1 MSVLCCWR
9 ECDCCSCISLHI
21 PNVVGRCLGRVGRRS
36 STNTFTIPPLQLFL
50 FHPHME
56 SLDKLLT
63 LIGVLQ
69 SQVRS
74 IFAND
79 AAQGIYSQG
88 CPGEQFNWFNFLE
101 KKIVLK
107 VLRARQK
114 MFWGGC
120 YDETI
125 KQTQA
130 LLWLGCSID
139 LHKKSDYYFVKIICH
154 FIWYLK
160 ALAFPNML

>member
-21 PNVVGRCLGRVGRRS
+21 PNVVGRCLGRVGRGS
-36 STNTFTIPPLQLFL
+36 YTNTFTIPHRQLFL
-50 FHPHME
+50 FHPAWR
-56 SLDKLLT
+56 DKLLT
-63 LIGVLQ
+63 LIGVSQ

-101 KKIVLK
+101 RKNVLK
-107 VLRARQK
+107 VLTDRQK

-125 KQTQA
+125 KQTQV
-130 LLWLGCSID
+130 LLWLGCST
-139 LHKKSDYYFVKIICH
+139 KKQIILSKYYVIF
-154 FIWYLK
+154 WYLK
-160 ALAFPNML
+160 AIAFPKIRLKIISI